1 MAEGDLVDQ
10 LVTYAL
16 RANTRAWRIFWDAYG
31 PLATHP
37 HPDGRMAL
45 VADVP
50 AGNLGR
56 GGLHL
61 ASTPGGACWEVLLRD
76 LQPRA
81 GVITLH
87 RDALLGR
94 SLAQLRARHPVPLV
108 DLRLPALR
116 RLFADRDPESLARV
130 YALWRLILT
139 APDHTQSHH
148 AAAALAALATRQGLT
163 FAGCSW
169 LSAQDQGATVH
180 LLYEPP
186 YDPSGWAVV
195 GAPIALSSAAGVAA
209 LRRAAHDVHMQLVLT
224 GGAPLPWEGDEP

>member
-50 AGNLGR
+50 AGNLGC
-56 GGLHL
+56 GGLCL
-61 ASTPGGACWEVLLRD
+61 ASTPGGACWEALLRN

-81 GVITLH
+81 GVIMLH

-94 SLAQLRARHPVPLV
+94 SLVQLRARHSVSLV
-108 DLRLPALR
+108 DLRLPGLR
-116 RLFADRDPESLARV
+116 V
-130 YALWRLILT
+130 
-139 APDHTQSHH
+139 
-148 AAAALAALATRQGLT
+148 
-163 FAGCSW
+163 CSPIAIR
-169 LSAQDQGATVH
+169 SRSPASM
-180 LLYEPP
+180 
-186 YDPSGWAVV
+186 PSGA
-195 GAPIALSSAAGVAA
+195 
-209 LRRAAHDVHMQLVLT
+209 
-224 GGAPLPWEGDEP
+224 